1 MKFEDKKNIS
11 NQLNE
16 YDFQKLKLKFLD
28 KDEIKIFS
36 TLCQDGIFSIDEIIY
51 NKSDKILIA
60 TFSRFCWEFVE
71 KKIKNKTF
79 YRVVSG
85 LRICHVDDIS
95 YINIDKIDSSM
106 FINLLSVDFN
116 ENQIIL
122 NFSSDLTIKLQVEK
136 IKIFLDDLD
145 MPWPTVK
152 KPMHKLIN

>member
-11 NQLNE
+11 EHINE

-51 NKSDKILIA
+51 NKSDKVLIA

-71 KKIKNKTF
+71 KNIKDKTF

-85 LRICHVDDIS
+85 IRIFNVNK
-95 YINIDKIDSSM
+95 INYVNKDKIDTSK
-106 FINLLSVDFN
+106 FINLLSVDNQEN
-116 ENQIIL
+116 EIIL
-122 NFSSDLTIKLQVEK
+122 NFSSDITVKLLTEK
-136 IKIFLDDLD
+136 IEIYLDDID
-145 MPWPTVK
+145 MPWPTGK
-152 KPMHKLIN
+152 KPMHK